1 LRYATGIDN
10 PDNCGEN
17 HIVYED
23 TNTLYSTDYATT
35 VWYDE
40 IRFYDFKWPGLK
52 LTTSHFTQVVWKNS
66 QTFGCGIA
74 GEVVVCMY
82 CPAGNGK
89 GRGTFKDNVMPLDPR
104 NRDGCVSG
112 ATSSGSGSASSGSGS
127 ASSGSSSDEYY
138 GSLDKYAKSNLPDKE
153 TISESND
160 YNAAYNI

>member
-66 QTFGCGIA
+66 RTFGCGIA

-104 NRDGCVSG
+104 NRDGVRAIQNCDVKKPKEVKVVDKNYCQRSLIEHNRYR
-112 ATSSGSGSASSGSGS
+112 AMHKACPLECDKDLIDSA
-127 ASSGSSSDEYY
+127 
-138 GSLDKYAKSNLPDKE
+138 
-153 TISESND
+153 
-160 YNAAYNI
+160 